1 MREPDFPTAVEE
13 DLPRAFRREKEARK
27 GAAARAAGATLR
39 AGVVTAFEIPFPR
52 LVVFF
57 IKAAFAAMPAILML
71 TVLLWLLG
79 RCLTIFAPELVKM
92 QILIRFPN

>member
-1 MREPDFPTAVEE
+1 MREPVLSTTVEE

-27 GAAARAAGATLR
+27 RAAAHVAEATWQT
-39 AGVVTAFEIPFPR
+39 GVVTAFKIPFPR

-57 IKAAFAAMPAILML
+57 IKAAFAAMPALLML
-71 TVLLWLLG
+71 TVLLWLFG